1 MSRSIYQYLSDQDG
15 LFWYYGQAPDAAAVT
30 DLIWN
35 ILRQEYNSSG
45 ELIQTRIALNTS
57 WEQRTNADYQI
68 PSTETEEI
76 APDLSLRDLL
86 PSNATAPE
94 RSISLATARLGSIN
108 TPIRSLWNPDT
119 CPESLL
125 PWLAWATSVD
135 EWDANWTT
143 ATKRNVIKN
152 SAEIHR
158 KKGTVAAVKTLLDSF
173 GIALQLSEWWQT
185 TPKGT
190 PHTFA
195 IALGWLQTPAEVQ
208 DSISKAVS
216 AVKPVR
222 SSFTLSALESFVGSV
237 NIVGIC
243 RPATFDRLNCAATY

>member
-15 LFWYYGQAPDAAAVT
+15 LFWYYGTAPNAAKTT

-35 ILRQEYNSSG
+35 VLRHEYSSDG
-45 ELIQTRIALNTS
+45 TLLDTKVAIKVAWT
-57 WEQRTNADYQI
+57 QRTNAVYGD
-68 PSTETEEI
+68 PANEDEI
-76 APDLSLRDLL
+76 AADITLRDLL
-86 PSNATAPE
+86 PPNATGPE
-94 RSISLATARLGSIN
+94 RSLALATARLGTIS
-108 TPIRSLWNPDT
+108 TPIRSLWNPNT
-119 CPESLL
+119 CPENLL

-158 KKGTVAAVKTLLDSF
+158 KKGTVAAVRALLNSF
-173 GIALQLSEWWQT
+173 GISLKLTEWWQS
-185 TPKGT
+185 TPKGD
-190 PHTFA
+190 PHTFT
-195 IALGWLQTPAEVQ
+195 IALGWLQTSASVQ
-208 DSISKAVS
+208 DSITKAVS

-222 SSFTLSALESFVGSV
+222 SDFTLAALESFVGSV

-243 RPATFDRLNCAATY
+243 RTATFDRLDCAATY